1 MKTYA
6 PPVIGKVKRSRGIL
20 GFIRSDFADIRHYFA
35 ENRSENVRAMW
46 IEAYQLGSA
55 VSYPCLLDVN
65 GDIMKY
71 HSATGITPAERA
83 ENKRLMSAWKAFMYG
98 EGFKD
103 FECSELSPSD
113 FSEKLKNYR

>member
-6 PPVIGKVKRSRGIL
+6 PPIIGKIKRSRGLL
-20 GFIRSDFADIRHYFA
+20 GFIRSDISDAKHYFA

-65 GDIMKY
+65 GDIMRY
-71 HSATGITPAERA
+71 CSASGITLAERA

-98 EGFKD
+98 EGFGD
-103 FECSELSPSD
+103 FEVFELSPSD